1 MQQSRCVSLTTWA
14 GWWCECVSHASSNV
28 SLCLTAS
35 HMRLTTWAGW
45 WCECVSHAS
54 HCVSLRLR
62 TWAGWWCECVSQRG
76 RIGGVNVSHM
86 RLTTWVGWW
95 CECVSLRLTTW
106 AGWWC
111 AGTES
116 RPLGDGLHNGA
127 GHCKIHALMSGC
139 VCEFTLHKCA

>member
-1 MQQSRCVSLTTWA
+1 MRLTCVSQREQVGGVNASHIRLTA
-14 GWWCECVSHASSNV
+14 SHCV
-28 SLCLTAS
+28 SLCLT
-35 HMRLTTWAGW
+35 
-45 WCECVSHAS
+45 VS
-54 HCVSLRLR
+54 HCVSLRLI